1 MASGTSISILYL
13 AAKEIRKKKEMHT
26 CSTHS
31 STFLQ
36 DQLSFDGQEL
46 WHFFEESCSSSTVA
60 KNQEEPRWVNVWL
73 SFGLGKQIILVFF
86 AQSFVLVL
94 KHLVKR
100 ILKRYRY
107 YSTNQAFLLKPK
119 MGRIEYYLDNKS
131 VGCHKCIR
139 KISGKKALPKM
150 ATKCCSNLRA
160 EIH

>member
-1 MASGTSISILYL
+1 
-13 AAKEIRKKKEMHT
+13 MHTWT

-60 KNQEEPRWVNVWL
+60 KNQGEQPWVNVWL

-86 AQSFVLVL
+86 AQSFVLVVL

-100 ILKRYRY
+100 ILKRYH
-107 YSTNQAFLLKPK
+107 STNQAFFVEDLK
-119 MGRIEYYLDNKS
+119 MEIIEYYAMYLDNKS

-139 KISGKKALPKM
+139 KISGKRALPKM
-150 ATKCCSNLRA
+150 ATFEMLQSSNLRA
-160 EIH
+160 KIH